1 MAMLVISLVNVAAFH
16 WYFGGTLTQGAMLP
30 PRACVL
36 AAVSL
41 ASWVLVLLA
50 GRSIAYV

>member
-1 MAMLVISLVNVAAFH
+1 VAAFH
-16 WYFGGTLTQGAMLP
+16 LYFGGTLKQGAMLP
-30 PRACVL
+30 LRARVL

-41 ASWVLVLLA
+41 ASWMLELLA